1 MKSPSTIIE
10 NYPSFPAQWRCRNG
24 AVGTSLG
31 LRTEGGN
38 ERSSCRDNARGAGWL
53 ATVFNRVLLRI
64 EVDLS
69 WEVNPMKI

>member
-1 MKSPSTIIE
+1 
-10 NYPSFPAQWRCRNG
+10 
-24 AVGTSLG
+24 
-31 LRTEGGN
+31 
-38 ERSSCRDNARGAGWL
+38 L